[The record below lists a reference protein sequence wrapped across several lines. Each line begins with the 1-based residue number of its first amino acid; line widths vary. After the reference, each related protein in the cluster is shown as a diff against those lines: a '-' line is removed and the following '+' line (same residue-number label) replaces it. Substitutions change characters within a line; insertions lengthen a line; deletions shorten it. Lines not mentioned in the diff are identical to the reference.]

1 MEQPAFQEQI
11 AGNHCWGC
19 GALNDNGLRLKSYWD
34 GEDSVSSYTPLPFHT
49 AAAPHVVNG
58 GILASLIDCH
68 CICTAIAAGYKSEGR
83 EISSEPSIWYATGS
97 LSVNYKRPTPV
108 NGRLDLRARI
118 TEMTER
124 KTILTCTLSV
134 DGKDTVEG
142 EVVAV
147 RVPLEWMQ
155 APV

>member
-11 AGNHCWGC
+11 GGNHCWGC
-19 GALNDNGLRLKSYWD
+19 GALNDNGLGLRSYWD
-34 GEDSVSSYTPLPFHT
+34 GDESVSSFTPQPFHT
-49 AAAPHVVNG
+49 ASASHVVNG

-83 EISSEPSIWYATGS
+83 EISSEPPIWYATGS
-97 LSVNYKRPTPV
+97 LSVTYRRPTPV

-124 KTILTCTLSV
+124 KTILACTLSV
-134 DGKDTVEG
+134 DGKDTVKG

-155 APV
+155 AP

>member
-1 MEQPAFQEQI
+1 MEQLAFQEQI

-34 GEDSVSSYTPLPFHT
+34 GDESVSSYTPQSTHT
-49 AAAPHVVNG
+49 AAAAHVVNG

-83 EISSEPSIWYATGS
+83 EITSEPPIWYATGS
-97 LSVNYKRPTPV
+97 LNVVYKGSTPV
-108 NGRLDLRARI
+108 NAQLDLRARVI
-118 TEMTER
+118 EMTER
-124 KTILTCTLSV
+124 KTVLSCTLSV
-134 DGKDTVEG
+134 GGKDMVEG

-155 APV
+155 AR

>member
-11 AGNHCWGC
+11 GGNHCWGC
-19 GALNDNGLRLKSYWD
+19 GSLNDNGLGLKSYWD
-34 GEDSVSSYTPLPFHT
+34 GDESVGSFTPQPFHT
-49 AAAPHVVNG
+49 AAAAHVVNG

-83 EISSEPSIWYATGS
+83 EITSEPPICYATGS
-97 LSVNYKRPTPV
+97 LNVVYKGPTPV
-108 NGRLDLRARI
+108 NRQVDLRARI

-124 KTILTCTLSV
+124 KTILACTLSV